1 MALTPEPPF
10 AHGSLLKPGILL
22 VNLGTPDA
30 PTPEALKTYLRE
42 FLSDRRV
49 VELPRPIWWL
59 LLNLFVLTRRPKD
72 SAARYAQIW
81 TKEGSPLKVHTE
93 RQAKL
98 LQGYLGVTVKSPFV
112 VDYAMRYGSP
122 SIPEVLQRLKAQ
134 ACNRILLLPLY
145 PQYSASSTGTVFDV
159 VFDAL
164 KQMRNAPA
172 IRTVK
177 NFHDDPRY
185 IAAVAQSIREDWM
198 RNGRPD
204 VLVMSFHGLPRFS
217 LEKGDPYH
225 CECLKT
231 GRLVAEAIGLKPEQ
245 YRVTFQSRFGGA
257 EWLKPYTAD
266 TLQELGAAKTRRV
279 DVVCPGFTSDCLE
292 TLEEIA
298 IEGKADFLK
307 AGGGDFRYIPCL
319 NDRDDW
325 IRALSGIAADN
336 LGGWISTTFDRPQ
349 AEREVAQART
359 RALEQGARE

>member
-10 AHGSLLKPGILL
+10 THGSFLKAGLLL

-30 PTPEALKTYLRE
+30 PTPEAVKVYLRE

-49 VELPRPIWWL
+49 VEVPRLIWWFV
-59 LLNLFVLTRRPKD
+59 LNVFVLTRRPKA
-72 SAARYAQIW
+72 SAARYAQVW
-81 TKEGSPLKVHTE
+81 TREGSPLKVHTE

-98 LQGYLGVTVKSPFV
+98 VQGYLGVTVKSPYV

-122 SIPEVLQRLKAQ
+122 SIPEVLQRFKAQ
-134 ACNRILLLPLY
+134 ACDRIVVLPLY
-145 PQYSASSTGTVFDV
+145 PQYSASSTGTVFDA
-159 VFDAL
+159 VFDEL
-164 KQMRNAPA
+164 KRMRNAPA

-177 NFHDDPRY
+177 HFHDDPRY
-185 IAAVAQSIREDWM
+185 IAAVAQSIRDDWM

-204 VLVMSFHGLPRFS
+204 VLVMSFHGVPRFS
-217 LEKGDPYH
+217 LDKGDPYH

-231 GRLVAEAIGLKPEQ
+231 GRLVAEALDLKPHQ
-245 YRVTFQSRFGGA
+245 YRVTFQSRFGRA

-266 TLQELGAAKTRRV
+266 TLRELGAARTARV

-298 IEGKADFLK
+298 LEAKADFLE
-307 AGGGDFRYIPCL
+307 AGGGAFHYIPCL

-325 IRALSGIAADN
+325 IRALSGIAIDQ
-336 LGGWISTTFDRPQ
+336 LGGWVSTVFDRTQ
-349 AEREVAQART
+349 AEREGEATRV
-359 RALEQGARE
+359 RALEQGAKR